1 MEGVLTRNELIQV
14 HLRLLPG
21 LCVQHQEPSE
31 QWCSS
36 SDVLPAALE
45 VEQAGGQQA
54 AQEVWEMVHLG
65 RGLVSAA
72 WPCPIPGPAPP
83 DPAPHQ
89 VLAGGVEELPEVQ
102 GPSLLQVFLE
112 SG

>member
-1 MEGVLTRNELIQV
+1 MKWGHQAGLLGGLGVGQGVLLT
-14 HLRLLPG
+14 
-21 LCVQHQEPSE
+21 SE

-72 WPCPIPGPAPP
+72 WPRPIPGPAPP

>member
-1 MEGVLTRNELIQV
+1 MKWGHQAGLLGGLGVGQGVLLT
-14 HLRLLPG
+14 
-21 LCVQHQEPSE
+21 SE

-54 AQEVWEMVHLG
+54 AQEVWEMVH
-65 RGLVSAA
+65 
-72 WPCPIPGPAPP
+72 
-83 DPAPHQ
+83 Q